1 MRKLYLLLIIFFALL
16 CADAGAQAKQE
27 QPTEGFK
34 FYAPSHSH
42 KETGIFY
49 LDHKTG
55 KFVLEGDMHESARA
69 FLQTLNQMFDDYV
82 KEKVKAACEEK
93 NRNETGTGGPTLNAP
108 SIEITTG
115 TGEKINYTL
124 QPVSGSG
131 KLIEPKAPTFT
142 VDTVKEDDDASC
154 TMENLQKALRLA
166 TKDLKDPNERP
177 PDWTSGTLILS
188 GSHPMT
194 VDVRTPSEKLH
205 DEAERLEEKSRI
217 VRWILSV
224 RDACKGEKISLDIS
238 KSEVLTLTDAHA
250 ASHSGSSGL
259 LIVGSNGVMT
269 IKHSDEFKKPAKPKR
284 RKK

>member
-27 QPTEGFK
+27 QPKLGDINESGTFIRVHPIGTTLVSV
-34 FYAPSHSH
+34 PS
-42 KETGIFY
+42 E
-49 LDHKTG
+49 
-55 KFVLEGDMHESARA
+55 
-69 FLQTLNQMFDDYV
+69 
-82 KEKVKAACEEK
+82 
-93 NRNETGTGGPTLNAP
+93 
-108 SIEITTG
+108 
-115 TGEKINYTL
+115 
-124 QPVSGSG
+124 
-131 KLIEPKAPTFT
+131 
-142 VDTVKEDDDASC
+142 TVKEGEDCSC

-188 GSHPMT
+188 ESHPMT